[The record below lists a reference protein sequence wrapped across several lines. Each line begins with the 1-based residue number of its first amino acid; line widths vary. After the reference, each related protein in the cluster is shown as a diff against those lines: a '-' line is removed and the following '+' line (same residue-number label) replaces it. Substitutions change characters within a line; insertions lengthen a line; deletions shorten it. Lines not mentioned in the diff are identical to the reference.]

1 MLSNHRNGRI
11 QILVGLIAFT
21 LVAAGCVG
29 GNASPSADTETA
41 APPPLTATEKA
52 ELSTLALTRLCGQLC
67 NTYDVYVHDSI
78 FTATTLA
85 GNEKPMPPETKDAIQ
100 GAFPDATF
108 VTNEGANALFSADAL
123 VEGGN
128 GVLLSIGPVRF
139 LRDDVIG
146 IEVGMVTARDGG
158 HGQVEQF
165 RWTGEAWEPADSTVT
180 GVTTTSW
187 VS

>member
-1 MLSNHRNGRI
+1 MLSNHRSRRI
-11 QILVGLIAFT
+11 QMLIGLVAFT
-21 LVAAGCVG
+21 LVAAGCVS
-29 GNASPSADTETA
+29 GNTSPSPDTETA
-41 APPPLTATEKA
+41 VPPPLSAMEKA
-52 ELSTLALTRLCGQLC
+52 ELSTLALTRMCEQLC
-67 NTYDVYVHDSI
+67 DTYDVYVYDSTS
-78 FTATTLA
+78 TATTLS
-85 GNEKPMPPETKDAIQ
+85 GSETPMPPETKDAIQ

-108 VTNEGANALFSADAL
+108 VTNEDANALFSADAL

-128 GVLLSIGPVRF
+128 GVLLSVGPVRF

-146 IEVGMVTARDGG
+146 IEVGMVTGRDGG

-165 RWTGEAWEPADSTVT
+165 RWNGEAWEPTDSSVT